1 MKPITSLYQKDQ
13 KKELYKVW
21 GLINLS
27 AILCSGNRLTYSRKH
42 VCVAGTKK
50 VKVLTTGLLIARCN
64 VLHWFVLFSIAN
76 KDHSSVVYF
85 ILFSSLP
92 RLHRSELMKQKL
104 LCHRYFSVS
113 LEVHLQ
119 CMARKSRCS
128 VSNSCYILFLF
139 RPFLLIG
146 FFSLRFLLILLLL
159 LRSARLISILYVL
172 FCSSVCSSTSM
183 TEIDGHC
190 STISLCKKQTA
201 SSILS

>member
-104 LCHRYFSVS
+104 LCYRYFSVS

-146 FFSLRFLLILLLL
+146 FSLFVFCWFFFSSYALPDWSRFFMFSFVLP
-159 LRSARLISILYVL
+159 YVL
-172 FCSSVCSSTSM
+172 PRQWQ
-183 TEIDGHC
+183 
-190 STISLCKKQTA
+190 K
-201 SSILS
+201 

>member
-27 AILCSGNRLTYSRKH
+27 ATLCSGNRLTYSRKH

-85 ILFSSLP
+85 ILFFSLP

-104 LCHRYFSVS
+104 LCYRYFSVS
-113 LEVHLQ
+113 LEVHIQ
-119 CMARKSRCS
+119 YMARKSRCS
-128 VSNSCYILFLF
+128 VSNSCYSL
-139 RPFLLIG
+139 PFSTFSPNW
-146 FFSLRFLLILLLL
+146 FFPSSF
-159 LRSARLISILYVL
+159 SAD
-172 FCSSVCSSTSM
+172 SSSPLTLCP
-183 TEIDGHC
+183 IDLD
-190 STISLCKKQTA
+190 SLC
-201 SSILS
+201 SLLFFRMFFYVNDRNRWPMLDNFIV